1 MKFFL
6 LESRIQKIL
15 LVESRIQGF
24 GIQNAAQGIRNPTKD
39 WNPKSKFYNQVAG
52 IRKPRRVIQNPRLSW
67 IPLSHEFT
75 KVKTFLS
82 FVPHAPKF
90 PLPLPLLTPAT
101 QANFCVSESIVI
113 GKVYCKM

>member
-1 MKFFL
+1 MKFLL

-52 IRKPRRVIQNPRLSW
+52 TRKPWRVIIQNPRVSW

-90 PLPLPLLTPAT
+90 PLPLLTPAT
-101 QANFCVSESIVI
+101 EANFCVSESIVT